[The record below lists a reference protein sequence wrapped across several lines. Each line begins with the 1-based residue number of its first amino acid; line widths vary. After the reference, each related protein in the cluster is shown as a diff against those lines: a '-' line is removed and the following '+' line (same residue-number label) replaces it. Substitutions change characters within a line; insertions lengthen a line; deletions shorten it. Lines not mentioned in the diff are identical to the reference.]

1 MLGRVVA
8 YLTTPTRMRNMTD
21 QTPQQTQTVLGEV
34 QPMALQRLAGLKQQ
48 ADQVVHQIGVNR
60 VQEHRLIDQLRQ
72 LENATNQIVMEE
84 GKRLNI
90 PEGTAWSVTSEGKAV
105 QVGPSPM
112 TITQPKAPAAP
123 PIGLVPEPEPAD
135 ADEAPELSEG

>member
-1 MLGRVVA
+1 
-8 YLTTPTRMRNMTD
+8 MTD

-105 QVGPSPM
+105 QVGGPAM
-112 TITQPKAPAAP
+112 TATQPSVPAAP
-123 PIGLVPEPEPAD
+123 ALVPDPEPESADAEEAPAEDTD